1 MKRIYLVRHGLSEG
15 NEDRNVHRKI
25 ADHAIKLNPLGES
38 QATMAGDFLEG
49 YLRDNNIRPRWYK
62 DPVGFLKNSPNKFRV
77 WRSPYDR
84 TRMTA
89 DRLISQLDPKRII
102 DVREHAFLV
111 EQQFGLFDGLDND
124 ECAALFPEEND
135 HYLKQKNHGGRFWAQ
150 QPLGESRFMVAQR
163 VHSAFGTFHRD
174 CDKHGIENI
183 IVVSHGTTLR
193 CFAMMWLH
201 LPYEWME
208 QEPNPKN
215 CSIRLIEDNTDKG
228 YIFEGF

>member
-1 MKRIYLVRHGLSEG
+1 MKRIYLVRHGYSEG

-25 ADHAIKLNPLGES
+25 ADHSIKLTPEGIH
-38 QATMAGDFLEG
+38 QATEAGIFLDQYMAQKDYEDIITWGKSWTG
-49 YLRDNNIRPRWYK
+49 YVRKHRIWT
-62 DPVGFLKNSPNKFRV
+62 
-77 WRSPYDR
+77 SPYTR
-84 TRMTA
+84 TRMTTDA
-89 DRLISQLDPKRII
+89 LVQGLNPARII
-102 DVREHAFLV
+102 DVREHVFLV

-124 ECAALFPEEND
+124 ECATLFPEEND

-201 LPYEWME
+201 LPYEWIE
-208 QEPNPKN
+208 KESNPKN